1 VRASWGAEFADYARH
16 NVLATQR
23 LLERY
28 KGAAVERVV
37 VASSSS
43 VYGDAERMPTG
54 EGDLPKP
61 FSPYGVTKLAAEHLA
76 LLYARNFGMPAV
88 ALRYFTVYGPRQRPD
103 MGFHRFL
110 KALLGGSA
118 IPVYG
123 DGEQTRDFTYV
134 ADAVAANLAA
144 AEKGVP
150 GRAYNIGGG
159 SRVSVNRVLEAIG
172 KIAGKAPEVQHGARQ
187 PGDPR
192 DTGADI
198 ARRGT
203 SLVAGGLARGRTRT
217 AVALQKERRDLV
229 LRGSRTNG
237 RRARARAASSRPS
250 PRRPARLRGP
260 VRASAPS
267 ARPLRRSSRLRR
279 SAASRAVQLCAP
291 SPARPAS
298 PPSTCSSTTARSTT
312 RRAS

>member
-1 VRASWGAEFADYARH
+1 VSERAVVTGAAGFIGSHLCEALVARGMEVVGVDCFTDYYDPAIKRANVAALVRAPRFRLVELDLSSADLAALPDARWVFHQAAQPGVRASWGAEFTEYTRH

-28 KGAAVERVV
+28 KGAPGLKRVV

-43 VYGDAERMPTG
+43 VYGDAEKMPTG

-76 LLYARNFGMPAV
+76 LLYARNFGVPAV

-103 MGFHRFL
+103 MGFNRFFT
-110 KALLGGSA
+110 ALLAGNE

-123 DGEQTRDFTYV
+123 DGEQTRDFTFV

-144 AEKGVP
+144 AEKGVD

-159 SRVSVNRVLEAIG
+159 SRVSVNHVLETIG
-172 KIAGKAPEVQHGARQ
+172 NIAGRAPRIRHEAPQ

-198 ARRGT
+198 ARARSDLGWT
-203 SLVAGGLARGRTRT
+203 PHVQLADGLAQQY
-217 AVALQKERRDLV
+217 AWQK
-229 LRGSRTNG
+229 GG
-237 RRARARAASSRPS
+237 A
-250 PRRPARLRGP
+250 
-260 VRASAPS
+260 
-267 ARPLRRSSRLRR
+267 
-279 SAASRAVQLCAP
+279 
-291 SPARPAS
+291 
-298 PPSTCSSTTARSTT
+298 
-312 RRAS
+312 